1 MPNSEISSLRI
12 SLGQF
17 SCAEDT
23 TPNNPG
29 MRFTHPVTVT
39 RSDDVA
45 AHSARKDSLFCAVR
59 APKLVLERLASLA
72 YICATGRSI
81 ASPYRPKYH
90 EHFMFASTP
99 PAPAIRNL
107 HIPLRA
113 RVTAAV
119 IALLAAATLSPALSA
134 QSNDTLPLSQVRP
147 GMQGYAYTIF
157 AGDQVEKFD
166 LEVIGVMPNFLGP
179 QQSIILVQLKG
190 EKVEHTGVVA
200 GMSGSPVY
208 LDGKLAGALS
218 LKLGVFTKEAI
229 GGVTPIEDIL
239 HPAGPNNATPT
250 DGAVQ
255 TQAQALTPTPT
266 YSSSPQFQAQSQPQ
280 RLALSR
286 ETAARNVLPLGSSLE
301 PIATPLVFS
310 GFQPVTLQQ
319 FAPEIASYGFVAA
332 QGGTAAPQADDKK
345 LAPGDMAGMVLVSG
359 DASINSACTVTAVQA
374 DRVYLCGH
382 PFLSLGDVALPMAR
396 SRVVT
401 TLSSSL
407 ASTKIVNVGGPIGTI
422 TGDHLTAVTGK
433 LGAPPSMI
441 PLDLSVATP
450 LGNKKLHFEVVD
462 HPKLTPLLVALTTFN
477 GLTQNSVYGE
487 GMTLHLSGEVR
498 LKGHAPVQIEN
509 TYAPGDFLG
518 GDGLPI
524 ALSVQSIFNRLF
536 TNPYEVPSID
546 GISLKVESIPGR
558 QSFTIDSAWL
568 EKGEAAPGEDLRVR
582 VLLHPYRGESHIE
595 ETTVHVPDQIARGT
609 MLRVMVTDGDLLN
622 RASRGFQFS
631 GSGGPPGLDQL
642 ITLLNRERRND
653 RLYVGLFMPSPTIL
667 WDDKELPNA
676 PLSQINVIDGRP
688 APGTVQVLR
697 ESLASESSVQLSG
710 PVSGVVSLNLQIR

>member
-1 MPNSEISSLRI
+1 MPLARLRRFSLVVLAFLI
-12 SLGQF
+12 IYCVPIQADDATATFPLN
-17 SCAEDT
+17 DIK
-23 TPNNPG
+23 PG
-29 MRFTHPVTVT
+29 MKGEV
-39 RSDDVA
+39 
-45 AHSARKDSLFCAVR
+45 
-59 APKLVLERLASLA
+59 
-72 YICATGRSI
+72 
-81 ASPYRPKYH
+81 
-90 EHFMFASTP
+90 
-99 PAPAIRNL
+99 
-107 HIPLRA
+107 
-113 RVTAAV
+113 
-119 IALLAAATLSPALSA
+119 
-134 QSNDTLPLSQVRP
+134 
-147 GMQGYAYTIF
+147 YTIF
-157 AGDQVEKFD
+157 QGDTIEKVD
-166 LEVIGVMPNFLGP
+166 LVVIGILENALGP
-179 QQSIILVQLKG
+179 KQDVILVQLLG
-190 EKVEHTGVVA
+190 EKAEHSGVVA

-208 LDGKLAGALS
+208 FDGKLAGALS

-229 GGVTPIEDIL
+229 GGVTPIEAIL
-239 HPAGPNNATPT
+239 HPAGPNDAQPVS
-250 DGAVQ
+250 ASMQPQ
-255 TQAQALTPTPT
+255 TQSPAPS
-266 YSSSPQFQAQSQPQ
+266 YSSSQVQSQSQPQ
-280 RLALSR
+280 QIALPR
-286 ETAARNVLPLGSSLE
+286 ETATRNGLPSGSSLE

-310 GFQPVTLQQ
+310 GFQTATLQQ
-319 FAPEIASYGFVAA
+319 FAPEIASFGFVAA
-332 QGGTAAPQADDKK
+332 QGGIAAPQADDKK
-345 LAPGDMAGMVLVSG
+345 LVAGDMAGMVLVSG

-396 SRVVT
+396 SRVVM

-450 LGNKKLHFEVVD
+450 VGNKKLHFEVVD
-462 HPKLTPLLVALTTFN
+462 NPKLTPLLIALTTFN

-487 GMTLHLSGEVR
+487 GMTLHLSGEIR

-518 GDGLPI
+518 GHGLPV
-524 ALSVQSIFNRLF
+524 ALSVQAIFNRLF
-536 TNPYEVPSID
+536 PNTYEVPNVE
-546 GISLKVESIPGR
+546 GVAPKVESVPGR

-582 VLLHPYRGESHIE
+582 VLLHPYRGEPHIE

-631 GSGGPPGLDQL
+631 GSSGPPGLDQL
-642 ITLLNRERRND
+642 IALINRERRND

-697 ESLASESSVQLSG
+697 ESLASESSVQLTG